1 MRQILLSES
10 HPEARPLDRGIVL
23 DERLQLLVIDHV
35 RLALADARV
44 AERLVDLVRL
54 GHDPLSV
61 LVVTALLG
69 HLADVDLGV
78 EVRGEG
84 HTVVA
89 GVAIDDVEV
98 VDFVEMVLG
107 GIGREDGRNARVETA
122 A

>member
-1 MRQILLSES
+1 M
-10 HPEARPLDRGIVL
+10 
-23 DERLQLLVIDHV
+23 
-35 RLALADARV
+35 
-44 AERLVDLVRL
+44 DLVRL

-89 GVAIDDVEV
+89 GIAIDDVEV